1 MSLPF
6 CIVGFIASRPFA
18 SLYAC
23 PASVMTFNK
32 IFYIGCISGFFEDY
46 TLPKGA
52 LPIMTVKFKRPTPL
66 TRKEELFMCIFKSLR
81 KKRPTATDILKAE
94 INMTKAELETA
105 YSHFEN
111 VVDPDLISSS
121 IYHINSIQERYKYLM
136 KMVKALEAEQKQ
148 KQNAAP

>member
-1 MSLPF
+1 MNL
-6 CIVGFIASRPFA
+6 
-18 SLYAC
+18 
-23 PASVMTFNK
+23 
-32 IFYIGCISGFFEDY
+32 
-46 TLPKGA
+46 
-52 LPIMTVKFKRPTPL
+52 
-66 TRKEELFMCIFKSLR
+66 FKSLK

-94 INMTKAELETA
+94 IDMTKAELETA

-136 KMVKALEAEQKQ
+136 KMVKALETEQKQ